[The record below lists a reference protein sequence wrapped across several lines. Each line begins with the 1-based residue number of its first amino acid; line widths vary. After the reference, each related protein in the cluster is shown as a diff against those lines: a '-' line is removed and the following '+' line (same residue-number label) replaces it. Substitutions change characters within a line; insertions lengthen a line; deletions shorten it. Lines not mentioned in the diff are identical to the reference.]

1 MTKYFGL
8 ERSTLLHEHLDPW
21 IGHVR
26 LDGCIPQEKGCVGT
40 AIQGNKK
47 SAQKQRTWQ
56 RLHHRSH
63 QRGRQSQRSHHE
75 ASSLSFAGA
84 HAIVSADAVTFCITS
99 LSQALQKQRFIYN
112 ILSMILKFVW
122 ALGGSCCLS
131 DLHGISPLDI
141 HLISVFNRGAYRSL
155 HPDSQ
160 PHGPGNTCLGH
171 QFSTSPRRRPK
182 SDAK

>member
-1 MTKYFGL
+1 MHTARKRL
-8 ERSTLLHEHLDPW
+8 C
-21 IGHVR
+21 GH
-26 LDGCIPQEKGCVGT
+26 
-40 AIQGNKK
+40 GNGRQQKK
-47 SAQKQRTWQ
+47 RPEAAHMAATPPS
-56 RLHHRSH
+56 HH

-75 ASSLSFAGA
+75 ASSLSFAGV
-84 HAIVSADAVTFCITS
+84 HTIVSADAVTFCITS
-99 LSQALQKQRFIYN
+99 LSQALVRALQKQRFIYN